1 MSRCLQLNGW
11 RIIGRDEL
19 DNNQLQE
26 PPLSAPTGVGIRD
39 SRAKSCPYLRGQ
51 ETLRVPRPLSL
62 NEIADVVQDFR
73 RAALNAID
81 AGVDGIQLHA
91 SNGYLIDQF
100 LRDSANLRVIDTAGR
115 LKTASGF

>member
-1 MSRCLQLNGW
+1 MSSTTISYKNRRFPPRPVSASATVAPSHARTYEGKKPH
-11 RIIGRDEL
+11 EL
-19 DNNQLQE
+19 
-26 PPLSAPTGVGIRD
+26 
-39 SRAKSCPYLRGQ
+39 
-51 ETLRVPRPLSL
+51 PRPLSL

-81 AGVDGIQLHA
+81 AGFDGIQLHA